1 MTKFVGNN
9 VGYAATSYNDSGLYN
24 VVQHFFLRSKRKWG
38 PFASGSASGTDVDT
52 ITVQNEGRDI
62 KYHIFKSPGTLDITA
77 PGEVSYTVIAGGG
90 AGGQGFAYYTDT
102 SGGGGGA
109 GGMRSGSVT
118 LDTGTYTVTVGS
130 GGVGSPIPLNGDP
143 SSISGPSNF
152 TTITSAGG
160 GRGGRWNPPP
170 LNTPTYHRQ
179 PGGSGGGGF
188 GIDPGDY
195 GTGAY
200 GNDPY
205 VDPPQGN
212 PGGNGE
218 PYGGGGGGGSGQS
231 GRVGNSSFN
240 SKSPVEAMNGGI
252 GRVFGI
258 YNFDSLP
265 TSYGTPGPTSGR
277 WFAGGGGGGSGVP
290 SPNTTVYGL
299 GGAGGGGDGGISRV
313 PVTNPQ
319 IFGQDGITNT
329 GGGGG
334 APGSYSNPRSF
345 THIDSGAGGP
355 GIVIIGY
362 VYQ

>member
-1 MTKFVGNN
+1 
-9 VGYAATSYNDSGLYN
+9 
-24 VVQHFFLRSKRKWG
+24 
-38 PFASGSASGTDVDT
+38 
-52 ITVQNEGRDI
+52 
-62 KYHIFKSPGTLDITA
+62 
-77 PGEVSYTVIAGGG
+77 
-90 AGGQGFAYYTDT
+90 
-102 SGGGGGA
+102 
-109 GGMRSGSVT
+109 
-118 LDTGTYTVTVGS
+118 
-130 GGVGSPIPLNGDP
+130 
-143 SSISGPSNF
+143 
-152 TTITSAGG
+152 
-160 GRGGRWNPPP
+160 
-170 LNTPTYHRQ
+170 
-179 PGGSGGGGF
+179 
-188 GIDPGDY
+188 
-195 GTGAY
+195 
-200 GNDPY
+200 
-205 VDPPQGN
+205 
-212 PGGNGE
+212 
-218 PYGGGGGGGSGQS
+218 
-231 GRVGNSSFN
+231 
-240 SKSPVEAMNGGI
+240 MNGGI